1 MMKKLEMSIIGCVV
15 AVLICGC
22 ASVSPQLYALI
33 PTAAPSGE
41 ASDLA
46 VTVGPVSVPEA
57 VDRPQLVSIVAPNKL
72 RVDEFNRWASPLKND
87 IARMVA
93 ENLAVILGS
102 PYVSVFPQS
111 VSVAPSYRVAIDV
124 VRFESV
130 PGSEARLGAL
140 WSVRSAADGKSRNGA
155 TTLAEPVKE
164 SAPAAMVAAHS
175 RMLGGLSVDIAAA
188 IRSLA
193 AGARKGAAG
202 PAK

>member
-72 RVDEFNRWASPLKND
+72 RVDEFNRWASPLKNG
-87 IARMVA
+87 IARTVA
-93 ENLAVILGS
+93 EHPV
-102 PYVSVFPQS
+102 VVFMKGEPEQPRC
-111 VSVAPSYRVAIDV
+111 VLQVDDRQRRVDFVHAGIED
-124 VRFESV
+124 
-130 PGSEARLGAL
+130 
-140 WSVRSAADGKSRNGA
+140 
-155 TTLAEPVKE
+155 
-164 SAPAAMVAAHS
+164 AAHAEAPHA
-175 RMLGGLSVDIAAA
+175 RHHAGRRDGTLGDGNHHRIACGHAELGGKL
-188 IRSLA
+188 RSEHHRERSRLQ
-193 AGARKGAAG
+193 
-202 PAK
+202 